1 MRIYWSCRSHLVSTP
16 VLLRISRSR
25 IFDSTTRQLSNSAL
39 PRSQDVK
46 KEDGQDTDEWTN
58 VTSTIERLTRR
69 KLLNNPAH
77 PLSILTDIIFSKFPE
92 QEYTRAHFPDPR
104 VSVYENF
111 ESLNITPDHV
121 SRSKTDTYY
130 LNKHKVLRTHTSA
143 HQVESFRDYTTP
155 GFLIAADVYRRDEID
170 RTHYPAFHQ
179 MEGGRWW
186 SPHGMSAIEEF
197 VSKINEDTAKIP
209 VSAVKIIDDTLPFH
223 DGNPKQDGQHP
234 DVCMAVANHL
244 KRSLE
249 MVVGGIFEN
258 IVQGDP
264 STPKELLQIRW
275 IDATF
280 PFTSPSW
287 EMEVYWQGDWLE
299 LFGCGVTQ
307 QRVFDRAGYPERV
320 GWAFGLGL
328 ERLAMVLFGIPDIR
342 LFWSEDPRFVEQFTP
357 GVVSPFRPFSKYPGT
372 YRDIA
377 FWLKDGA
384 TPEQF
389 HDNDLMDVVREVAGD
404 LVENVGLIDK
414 FTHPKTKRHSLCYRV
429 VFQSMERT
437 LQNDEINVLQ
447 NNIRE
452 SMMKKFGIGLR

>member
-1 MRIYWSCRSHLVSTP
+1 MRINWSCCHLVSTQD
-16 VLLRISRSR
+16 LLQIVGVRRFHTS
-25 IFDSTTRQLSNSAL
+25 TRQLTNSAL
-39 PRSQDVK
+39 PRHQEVSR
-46 KEDGQDTDEWTN
+46 EDRSNTDEWTN
-58 VTSTIERLTRR
+58 ITSTIERLTHR
-69 KLLNNPAH
+69 KLLGNPAH

-92 QEYTRAHFPDPR
+92 QEYTRANFPNPR

-111 ESLNITPDHV
+111 ESLNITSDHV

-130 LNKHKVLRTHTSA
+130 LNKDRVLRTHTSA
-143 HQVESFRDYTTP
+143 HQVESFRDHPTP

-170 RTHYPAFHQ
+170 KTHYPAFHQ

-186 SPHGMSAIEEF
+186 SPRGTSSVKELVA
-197 VSKINEDTAKIP
+197 KINEDTAKIP
-209 VSAVKIIDDTLPFH
+209 VSETKIIDDTLSFH

-234 DVCMAVANHL
+234 EVCIAVANHL
-244 KRSLE
+244 KRTLE
-249 MVVGGIFEN
+249 MVVGNIFEN
-258 IVQGDP
+258 IVVGDP
-264 STPKELLQIRW
+264 SAPKEPLQIRW

-287 EMEVYWQGDWLE
+287 EMEVYWQGGWLE

-357 GVVSPFRPFSKYPGT
+357 GVVSSFKPFSKYPGT
-372 YRDIA
+372 YRDFA
-377 FWLKDGA
+377 FWLKEG
-384 TPEQF
+384 TIPEAF
-389 HDNDLMDVVREVAGD
+389 HDNDLMDIVREAAAD
-404 LVENVGLIDK
+404 LVESVKLIDK
-414 FTHPKTKRHSLCYRV
+414 FTHPNTKRNSLCYRV
-429 VFQSMERT
+429 LFQSMERT

-447 NNIRE
+447 DSIRD
-452 SMMKKFGIGLR
+452 SLTIKFGVELR